1 MTEQQ
6 NTQDPADVAA
16 AAPKPGTVD
25 ASPIS
30 EWIDTLAKARHAKKI
45 ATEREAEARDA
56 ILSYLDDHGA
66 RFGTINGVPR
76 VDANPSSQTRF
87 ATAKFRDQ
95 YPELAAEFSTSIP
108 ITKLELK

>member
-6 NTQDPADVAA
+6 NTETVPEVPAG
-16 AAPKPGTVD
+16 PKSVGTID
-25 ASPIS
+25 AGPIS
-30 EWIDTLAKARHAKKI
+30 EWIDRLAKARHAKKL
-45 ATEREAEARDA
+45 ATEAETEAREA
-56 ILSYLDDHGA
+56 ILGYLDRYGA

-87 ATAKFRDQ
+87 ATTKFRESHPDL
-95 YPELAAEFSTSIP
+95 YAEFAVSTP

>member
-1 MTEQQ
+1 MSTE
-6 NTQDPADVAA
+6 NTTEAP
-16 AAPKPGTVD
+16 APKPGSATVD
-25 ASPIS
+25 AGPIS
-30 EWIDTLAKARHAKKI
+30 DWIDTLAKARHAKKI

-56 ILSYLDDHGA
+56 ILSYLDAHGA

-87 ATAKFRDQ
+87 ATAKFRDA
-95 YPELAAEFSTSIP
+95 YPDLAAEFSVSTP

>member
-6 NTQDPADVAA
+6 NTESVAP
-16 AAPKPGTVD
+16 PKPGTVD

-45 ATEREAEARDA
+45 ATEREAEARDV
-56 ILSYLDDHGA
+56 ILGYLDERGA

-87 ATAKFRDQ
+87 AIAKFRES
-95 YPELAAEFSTSIP
+95 YPDLAAEFSVSTP
-108 ITKLELK
+108 VTKLELK